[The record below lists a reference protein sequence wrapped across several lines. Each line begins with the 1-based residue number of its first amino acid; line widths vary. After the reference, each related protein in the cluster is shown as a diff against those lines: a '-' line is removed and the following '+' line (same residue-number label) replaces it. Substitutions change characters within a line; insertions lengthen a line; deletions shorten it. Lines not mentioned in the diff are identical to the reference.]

1 MKLLAWARTDTG
13 RKRDHNEDS
22 YLVED
27 ELGLFAVADG
37 MGGHQG
43 GEQASKLALKVML
56 ERVKAARPDLNA
68 AARELEGEKMRDA
81 FRATEPVSALDDT
94 GDQWTAA
101 AGGGFKDQP
110 TSPIVEGSSPPALT
124 VMRAAARE
132 AGQAIFDFALQET
145 NLRGMGTT
153 LTAML
158 YDAGRMYVAHAGD
171 SRLYL
176 FRDGTLRQVTEDHSW
191 VAEQIRAGN
200 LTEEEAKESKYRH
213 VITRS
218 VGFER
223 EVDVD
228 GLGVAVEGGD
238 CFLLCSDG
246 MSNYVENGELER
258 IMSTTW
264 YRRAPQYLIDLANSR
279 GGDDNITVIVVCI
292 ANDAD

>member
-1 MKLLAWARTDTG
+1 MG

-27 ELGLFAVADG
+27 ELKLFGVADG

-43 GEQASKLALKVML
+43 GEHASKLALQVLAEKVKIARADL
-56 ERVKAARPDLNA
+56 LTAARDLEDE
-68 AARELEGEKMRDA
+68 RR
-81 FRATEPVSALDDT
+81 TETHQAVLPVNALDDT
-94 GDQWTAA
+94 GDGFVADPPTA
-101 AGGGFKDQP
+101 P
-110 TSPIVEGSSPPALT
+110 LLEGSMPPALA

-132 AGQAIFDFALQET
+132 AGHAIFDAALVDP

-158 YDAGRMYVAHAGD
+158 FDGGRMYVAHAGD

-200 LTEEEAKESKYRH
+200 LTEEEARESKYRH

-228 GLGVAVEGGD
+228 GLGVAVEAGD
-238 CFLLCSDG
+238 CFLMCSDG
-246 MSNYVENGELER
+246 MSNYVEHGELER
-258 IMSTTW
+258 ILSTTW

-279 GGDDNITVIVVCI
+279 GGDDNITVIVICV
-292 ANDAD
+292 AYDADP

>member
-1 MKLLAWARTDTG
+1 VKLLSWARSDTG

-22 YLVED
+22 FLVEP
-27 ELGLFAVADG
+27 ELGLYAVADG

-43 GEQASKLALKVML
+43 GEHASRLALQVLK
-56 ERVKAARPDLNA
+56 ERVVSAHKDLAKAAREIEDE
-68 AARELEGEKMRDA
+68 RRRDA
-81 FRATEPVSALDDT
+81 FRVTAPVDALDDT
-94 GDQWTAA
+94 QDPWS
-101 AGGGFKDQP
+101 KDQP
-110 TSPIVEGSSPPALT
+110 TSPLLESASPPALQ

-132 AGQAIFDFALQET
+132 AGHAIFDAALT
-145 NLRGMGTT
+145 DANLRGMGTT

-158 YDAGRMYVAHAGD
+158 YDGGRMYVAHAGD

-228 GLGVAVEGGD
+228 GLGVAAEAGD

-258 IMSTTW
+258 ILSTTW
-264 YRRAPQYLIDLANSR
+264 YRRAPQYLIDLANAR
-279 GGDDNITVIVVCI
+279 GGDDNITVVVVCI
-292 ANDAD
+292 ANDGEL

>member
-1 MKLLAWARTDTG
+1 MKLLAWAKTDTG

-22 YLVED
+22 YLVD
-27 ELGLFAVADG
+27 DKLGLYAVADG

-43 GEQASKLALKVML
+43 GEQASKLALHVIRSKVV
-56 ERVKAARPDLNA
+56 EARVDLHA
-68 AARELEGEKMRDA
+68 AAKQIEDTRVREALRT
-81 FRATEPVSALDDT
+81 TEPHNALEDT
-94 GDQWTAA
+94 GDNWN
-101 AGGGFKDQP
+101 GDQP
-110 TSPIVEGSSPPALT
+110 TSPLVDGGSPPALQ

-132 AGQAIFDFALQET
+132 AGQTIFDTALADPG
-145 NLRGMGTT
+145 LRGMGTT

-176 FRDGTLRQVTEDHSW
+176 FRDGALRQITEDHSW

-200 LTEEEAKESKYRH
+200 LTEDEARESKYRH

-228 GLGVAVEGGD
+228 GIGVACEAGD

-246 MSNYVENGELER
+246 MSNYVDNGELQR
-258 IMSTTW
+258 ILSTTW

-279 GGDDNITVIVVCI
+279 GGDDNVTVVVVCV
-292 ANDAD
+292 ANDADA

>member
-22 YLVED
+22 YLVEPA
-27 ELGLFAVADG
+27 LGLYAVADG

-43 GEQASKLALKVML
+43 GERASKLALEVL
-56 ERVKAARPDLNA
+56 LARVTAARVDLAA
-68 AARELEGEKMRDA
+68 AARTIEEDRRRDL
-81 FRATEPVSALDDT
+81 FRTTEPISALDDT
-94 GDQWTAA
+94 GDQWGPPRGGDVPTAPLVDA
-101 AGGGFKDQP
+101 SA
-110 TSPIVEGSSPPALT
+110 PPALA
-124 VMRAAARE
+124 VMRAAARD
-132 AGQAIFDFALQET
+132 AGHVIFDAALQDA

-176 FRDGTLRQVTEDHSW
+176 FRDGMLRQITEDHSW

-228 GLGVAVEGGD
+228 GLGVAVEAGD

-246 MSNYVENGELER
+246 MSNYVENHELER
-258 IMSTTW
+258 VLSTTW
-264 YRRAPQYLIDLANSR
+264 YRRCPQYLIDLANAR
-279 GGDDNITVIVVCI
+279 GGDDNITVVVVCV
-292 ANDAD
+292 ANDGEP

>member
-22 YLVED
+22 FLADD

-43 GEQASKLALKVML
+43 GEQASKLALEVL
-56 ERVKAARPDLNA
+56 IARVRAARADMVA
-68 AARELEGEKMRDA
+68 AAREIEGERARDS
-81 FRATEPVSALDDT
+81 FRVTAPVGALDDT
-94 GDQWTAA
+94 GDQWGA
-101 AGGGFKDQP
+101 AGGSKDQP
-110 TSPIVEGSSPPALT
+110 TAPIAEGSSPPALT

-132 AGQAIFDFALQET
+132 AGHAIFDRALEDA

-158 YDAGRMYVAHAGD
+158 YDDGRMYVAHAGD

-176 FRDGTLRQVTEDHSW
+176 FRDGSLRQVTEDHSW

-200 LTEEEAKESKYRH
+200 LTEEEARESKYRH

-228 GLGVAVEGGD
+228 GIGVAVEGGD

-246 MSNYVENGELER
+246 MSNYIENGELER

-264 YRRAPQYLIDLANSR
+264 YRRAPGYLVDLANAR